1 MDLYFN
7 QEPIRLQTKIQLKN
21 EAKIETLQS
30 FKQNDLVAINNTYK
44 VSKNEHTTTNEDK
57 KNQIYLQIKIHN
69 KHLKNNTVVD
79 NCYIELC
86 LKYEKYS

>member
-7 QEPIRLQTKIQLKN
+7 KEPIRLRTKIQLKN

-30 FKQNDLVAINNTYK
+30 FKQNDLVAINNNYK

-57 KNQIYLQIKIHN
+57 KQIYLQIKIHN

>member
-30 FKQNDLVAINNTYK
+30 FKQNDLVAINNNYK
-44 VSKNEHTTTNEDK
+44 VSKNEHTATNEDK
-57 KNQIYLQIKIHN
+57 KTNIFA
-69 KHLKNNTVVD
+69 D
-79 NCYIELC
+79 
-86 LKYEKYS
+86 

>member
-30 FKQNDLVAINNTYK
+30 FRQNDLVAINNNYK

-57 KNQIYLQIKIHN
+57 KTKYICRLRYIT
-69 KHLKNNTVVD
+69 NT
-79 NCYIELC
+79 
-86 LKYEKYS
+86 

>member
-1 MDLYFN
+1 M
-7 QEPIRLQTKIQLKN
+7 IWLQLI
-21 EAKIETLQS
+21 
-30 FKQNDLVAINNTYK
+30 
-44 VSKNEHTTTNEDK
+44 TTTKYQRMNTQQPMKTK
-57 KNQIYLQIKIHN
+57 KQIYLQIKIHN